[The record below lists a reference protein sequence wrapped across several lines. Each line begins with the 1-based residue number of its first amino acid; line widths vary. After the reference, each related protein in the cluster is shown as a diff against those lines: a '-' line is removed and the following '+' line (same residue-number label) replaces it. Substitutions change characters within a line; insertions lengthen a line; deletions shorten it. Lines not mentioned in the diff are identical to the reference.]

1 MFHFPTVEFVNYD
14 RGFHRYPTLSQIKKN
29 PSLTVTTPTTIQIP
43 YVFTHQAWGKCVLKI
58 FKPCGISSL
67 SEDSMPADS
76 AIPTTGAEH
85 LSTTTVATTDYIMTP
100 IVTESQIHQAPQPSA
115 GLPNDPDRIHS
126 ESAIH
131 AESVPI
137 SIIHTT
143 EESASDM
150 VISGCQTQQD
160 SIKDVCAK
168 IKDPMD
174 SGVDISTGP
183 CPIKDFV
190 YYDNDRFTFISHI
203 SIDGIYD
210 GPTNCIVVY
219 DKNDVLQIHEV
230 SDSGV
235 SPPHQVNIHPV
246 KSIERYY
253 CRDRPV
259 WTDKCPYEYIM
270 CVISEND
277 TCPDNIQR
285 IFIVRRLKRKQTS
298 S

>member
-1 MFHFPTVEFVNYD
+1 MFS
-14 RGFHRYPTLSQIKKN
+14 RIK
-29 PSLTVTTPTTIQIP
+29 
-43 YVFTHQAWGKCVLKI
+43 AWGKYALKI

-67 SEDSMPADS
+67 SEDSMPANS

-85 LSTTTVATTDYIMTP
+85 LSTTTVATTDSTMAP
-100 IVTESQIHQAPQPSA
+100 IVAESQIIQAPQPSA

-137 SIIHTT
+137 SIIHKARSDTLEAANLIALAT

-150 VISGCQTQQD
+150 VISGCQAQQD
-160 SIKDVCAK
+160 SIKDVSAK

-285 IFIVRRLKRKQTS
+285 IFICAS
-298 S
+298 SEEETDELLTCFMNMLSKKEEEELDIIDH